1 MMELQLLA
9 RILVA
14 SGITATAST
23 TDVSINSLMTVDVE
37 KSRNGPCFWL
47 STRFGETSS
56 HLRST
61 YELSVLIDELR
72 DLVEEF
78 SPAHTKVR
86 LEGSRFQPDF
96 QQMDHAEIAAW
107 RLEVIGYDWLSDE
120 PEIAL
125 EDFKKNVQS
134 YWDEALADGQGFD
147 TDRPKGKFDPWGMI
161 LD

>member
-14 SGITATAST
+14 SGIPAKAST
-23 TDVSINSLMTVDVE
+23 TDVYINPQMTITVE
-37 KSRNGPCFWL
+37 KGRCFWL
-47 STRFGETSS
+47 ERQFSETGYYVDSTSEV
-56 HLRST
+56 
-61 YELSVLIDELR
+61 SVLIDQLR

-107 RLEVIGYDWLSDE
+107 RLEVTGYDWISDE

-125 EDFKKNVQS
+125 NDFKDIVQS

-147 TDRPKGKFDPWGMI
+147 TDRPKGKFNPWG
-161 LD
+161 LVFD